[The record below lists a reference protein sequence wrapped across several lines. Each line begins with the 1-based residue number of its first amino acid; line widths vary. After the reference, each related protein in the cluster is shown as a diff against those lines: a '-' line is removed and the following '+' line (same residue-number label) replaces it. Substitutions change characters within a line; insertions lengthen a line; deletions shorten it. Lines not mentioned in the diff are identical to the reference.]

1 MSSFNLHGVSVS
13 NGIAIGK
20 AHLISNALLE
30 VVHFQLNAN
39 ETLKEIKRLSNAI
52 NEVKKDLLKIKK
64 QLKNNSSEEFL
75 AFIDTHLMI
84 LNDKNLSE
92 KSKKIISKDKC
103 NAEWALKKQ
112 MDFIINKF
120 EQIEDEYIK
129 ERKNDVIQVVER
141 ILKVLLGHPNQTN
154 QINNESST
162 ILVAHDISPADA
174 LQFKKHQYAAFLTDV
189 GGSTSHT
196 AILARSL
203 NIPSIV
209 ALQNARSLIKNN
221 EQIIVDGN
229 QGIVIINPSKDIL
242 EEYQDR
248 QNLWKIE
255 QKKLTKIKNIQCKTL
270 NNERIE
276 LLANIEVPSDI
287 TSVNKNKASGIGLFR
302 TEFLF
307 MNRKELPDEEEQFKI
322 YRSVVR
328 AMKDKTVVIR
338 TLDSGA
344 DKLTSADTAIS
355 SNPALGLRAIR
366 LCLSEPQLFNIQ
378 LKAILRASKFGKIKI
393 LIPMLS
399 SLPELRQTKL
409 LIERAKQSLDNKK
422 ILYDRKI
429 KIGGMIEVP
438 AVAINADIFADE
450 LDFISIGT
458 NDLIQYTLAI
468 DRTDDRLSHLYNSL
482 HPAVLKLINLT
493 IKAGEKYG
501 KEVSICG
508 EMAGDP
514 KLTRLLLGMGLK
526 HFSMHPSRILSV
538 KKQVLNSNT
547 QKLKASSARVLREKE
562 SENIETLIQ
571 KINLAIN
578 DLKKD
583 YSVIEKKLSNIDK
596 KLEKSRVEKI
606 FPKFQEV
613 YKNE

>member
-1 MSSFNLHGVSVS
+1 MSSFNIHGVPVS

-30 VVHFQLNAN
+30 VVHYQLNKHEVPN
-39 ETLKEIKRLSNAI
+39 EIKRLTRAI
-52 NEVKKDLLKIKK
+52 NEVRKDLLKIKK
-64 QLKNNSSEEFL
+64 QLQKDSPEEFS

-84 LNDKNLSE
+84 LADKNFSE
-92 KSKKIISKDKC
+92 KPKRIISKDSC

-112 MDFIINKF
+112 MDFFVSKF
-120 EQIEDEYIK
+120 EQIKDEYIK
-129 ERKNDVIQVVER
+129 ERKDDVIQVVER

-154 QINNESST
+154 QIKKESST

-174 LQFKKHQYAAFLTDV
+174 LQFKKHQYAAFLTDM
-189 GGSTSHT
+189 GGATSHT
-196 AILARSL
+196 AILAKSL

-242 EEYQDR
+242 EEYQVR
-248 QNLWKIE
+248 QNLWAIE
-255 QKKLTKIKNIQCKTL
+255 QKKLSKIKNIQCKTL
-270 NNERIE
+270 NNEKIE
-276 LLANIEVPSDI
+276 LLANIEVPGDI
-287 TSVNKNKASGIGLFR
+287 SSVKDNRASGIGLFR

-307 MNRKELPDEEEQFKI
+307 MNRKELPNEEEQFEI
-322 YRSVVR
+322 YKSV
-328 AMKDKTVVIR
+328 AKSMKDKTVVIR

-344 DKLTSADTAIS
+344 DKLTSADTTIS

-378 LKAILRASKFGKIKI
+378 LRAILRASRFGKIKM

-399 SLPELRQTKL
+399 SLSELRQTKL
-409 LIERAKQSLDNKK
+409 LIERAKRSLSNEK
-422 ILYDRKI
+422 ILYNNNI

-438 AVAINADIFADE
+438 AVAINAEVFAQE
-450 LDFISIGT
+450 LDFLSIGT

-468 DRTDDRLSHLYNSL
+468 DRTDDRVSHLYNSL
-482 HPAVLKLINLT
+482 HPAILKLIDIT
-493 IKAGEKYG
+493 IKAGKKHN

-508 EMAGDP
+508 EMAGDSR
-514 KLTRLLLGMGLK
+514 LTKFLLGMGLR
-526 HFSMHPSRILSV
+526 HFSMHPSRILGV

-547 QKLKASSARVLREKE
+547 QKLKLWSAKILKTKE

-571 KINLAIN
+571 KIN
-578 DLKKD
+578 
-583 YSVIEKKLSNIDK
+583 
-596 KLEKSRVEKI
+596 
-606 FPKFQEV
+606 Q
-613 YKNE
+613 

>member
-1 MSSFNLHGVSVS
+1 MSSFNIHGVPVS

-30 VVHFQLNAN
+30 VVHYQLNKHEVSN
-39 ETLKEIKRLSNAI
+39 EIKRLTRAI
-52 NEVKKDLLKIKK
+52 NEVRKDLLKIKK
-64 QLKNNSSEEFL
+64 QLQKDSPEEFS

-84 LNDKNLSE
+84 LADKNFSE
-92 KSKKIISKDKC
+92 KPKRIISKDSC

-112 MDFIINKF
+112 MDFFVSKF
-120 EQIEDEYIK
+120 EQIKDEYIK
-129 ERKNDVIQVVER
+129 ERKDDVIQVVER

-154 QINNESST
+154 QIKKESST

-174 LQFKKHQYAAFLTDV
+174 LQFKKHQYAAFLTDM
-189 GGSTSHT
+189 GGATSHT
-196 AILARSL
+196 AILAKSL

-242 EEYQDR
+242 EEYQVR
-248 QNLWKIE
+248 QNLWAIE
-255 QKKLTKIKNIQCKTL
+255 QKKLSKIKNIQCKTL
-270 NNERIE
+270 NNEKIE
-276 LLANIEVPSDI
+276 LLANIEVPGDI
-287 TSVNKNKASGIGLFR
+287 SSVKDNRASGIGLFR

-307 MNRKELPDEEEQFKI
+307 MNRKELPNEEEQFEI
-322 YRSVVR
+322 YKSV
-328 AMKDKTVVIR
+328 AKSMKDKTVVIR

-344 DKLTSADTAIS
+344 DKLTSADTTIS

-378 LKAILRASKFGKIKI
+378 LRAILRASRFGKIKM

-399 SLPELRQTKL
+399 SLSELRQTKL
-409 LIERAKQSLDNKK
+409 LIERAKRSLSNEK
-422 ILYDRKI
+422 ILYNNNI

-438 AVAINADIFADE
+438 AVAINAEVFAQE
-450 LDFISIGT
+450 LDFLSIGT

-468 DRTDDRLSHLYNSL
+468 DRTDDRVSHLYNSL
-482 HPAVLKLINLT
+482 HPAILKLINIT
-493 IKAGEKYG
+493 IKAGKKHK

-508 EMAGDP
+508 EMAGDSR
-514 KLTRLLLGMGLK
+514 LTKLLLGMGLR

-547 QKLKASSARVLREKE
+547 EKLEAWSAKILKTKE

-571 KINLAIN
+571 KIN
-578 DLKKD
+578 
-583 YSVIEKKLSNIDK
+583 
-596 KLEKSRVEKI
+596 
-606 FPKFQEV
+606 Q
-613 YKNE
+613 

>member
-1 MSSFNLHGVSVS
+1 MSSFNIHGVPVS

-30 VVHFQLNAN
+30 VVHYQLNKHEVPN
-39 ETLKEIKRLSNAI
+39 EIKRLTRAI
-52 NEVKKDLLKIKK
+52 NEVRKDLLKIKK
-64 QLKNNSSEEFL
+64 QLQKDSPEEFS

-84 LNDKNLSE
+84 LADKNFSE
-92 KSKKIISKDKC
+92 KPKRIISKDSC

-112 MDFIINKF
+112 MDFFVSKF
-120 EQIEDEYIK
+120 EQIKDEYIK
-129 ERKNDVIQVVER
+129 ERKDDVIQVVER

-154 QINNESST
+154 QIKKESST

-174 LQFKKHQYAAFLTDV
+174 LQFKKHQYAAFLTDM
-189 GGSTSHT
+189 GGATSHT
-196 AILARSL
+196 AILAKSL

-242 EEYQDR
+242 EEYQVR
-248 QNLWKIE
+248 QNLWAIE
-255 QKKLTKIKNIQCKTL
+255 QKKLSKIKNIQCKTL
-270 NNERIE
+270 NNEKIE
-276 LLANIEVPSDI
+276 LLANIEVPGDI
-287 TSVNKNKASGIGLFR
+287 SSVKDNRASGIGLFR

-307 MNRKELPDEEEQFKI
+307 MNRKELPNEEEQFEI
-322 YRSVVR
+322 YKSV
-328 AMKDKTVVIR
+328 AKSMKDKTVVIR

-344 DKLTSADTAIS
+344 DKLTSADTTIS

-378 LKAILRASKFGKIKI
+378 LRAILRASRFGKIKM

-399 SLPELRQTKL
+399 SLSELRQTKL
-409 LIERAKQSLDNKK
+409 LIERAKRSLSNEK
-422 ILYDRKI
+422 ILYNNNI

-438 AVAINADIFADE
+438 AVAINAEVFAQE
-450 LDFISIGT
+450 LDFLSIGT

-468 DRTDDRLSHLYNSL
+468 DRTDDRVSHLYNSL
-482 HPAVLKLINLT
+482 HPAILKLINIT
-493 IKAGEKYG
+493 IKAGKKHN

-508 EMAGDP
+508 EMAGDSR
-514 KLTRLLLGMGLK
+514 LTKFLLGMGLR
-526 HFSMHPSRILSV
+526 HFSMHPSRILGV

-547 QKLKASSARVLREKE
+547 QKLKLWSAKILKTKE

-571 KINLAIN
+571 KIN
-578 DLKKD
+578 
-583 YSVIEKKLSNIDK
+583 
-596 KLEKSRVEKI
+596 
-606 FPKFQEV
+606 Q
-613 YKNE
+613 

>member
-1 MSSFNLHGVSVS
+1 MSSFNIHGVPVS

-30 VVHFQLNAN
+30 VVHYQLNKHEVPN
-39 ETLKEIKRLSNAI
+39 EIKRLTRAI
-52 NEVKKDLLKIKK
+52 NEVRKDLLKIKK
-64 QLKNNSSEEFL
+64 QLQKDSPEEFS

-84 LNDKNLSE
+84 LADKNFSE
-92 KSKKIISKDKC
+92 KPKRIISKDSC

-112 MDFIINKF
+112 MDFFVSKF
-120 EQIEDEYIK
+120 EQIKDEYIK
-129 ERKNDVIQVVER
+129 ERKDDVIQVVER
-141 ILKVLLGHPNQTN
+141 ILKVLLGHPNQAN
-154 QINNESST
+154 QIKKESST

-174 LQFKKHQYAAFLTDV
+174 LQFKKHQYAAFLTDM
-189 GGSTSHT
+189 GGATSHT
-196 AILARSL
+196 AILAKSL

-242 EEYQDR
+242 EEYQVR
-248 QNLWKIE
+248 QNLWAIE
-255 QKKLTKIKNIQCKTL
+255 QKKLSKIKNIQCKTL
-270 NNERIE
+270 NNEKIE
-276 LLANIEVPSDI
+276 LLANIEVPEDI
-287 TSVNKNKASGIGLFR
+287 SSVKDNRASGIGLFR

-307 MNRKELPDEEEQFKI
+307 MNRKELPNEEEQFEI
-322 YRSVVR
+322 YKSV
-328 AMKDKTVVIR
+328 AKSMKDKTVVIR

-344 DKLTSADTAIS
+344 DKLTSADTTIS

-378 LKAILRASKFGKIKI
+378 LRAILRASRFGKIKM

-399 SLPELRQTKL
+399 SLSELRQTKL
-409 LIERAKQSLDNKK
+409 LIERAKRSLSNEK
-422 ILYDRKI
+422 ILYNNNI

-438 AVAINADIFADE
+438 AVAINAEVFAQE
-450 LDFISIGT
+450 LDFLSIGT

-468 DRTDDRLSHLYNSL
+468 DRTDDRVSHLYNSL
-482 HPAVLKLINLT
+482 HPAILKLINIT
-493 IKAGEKYG
+493 IKAGKKHN

-508 EMAGDP
+508 EMAGDSR
-514 KLTRLLLGMGLK
+514 LTKFLLGMGLR
-526 HFSMHPSRILSV
+526 HFSMHPSRILGV

-547 QKLKASSARVLREKE
+547 QKLKLWSSKILKTKE

-571 KINLAIN
+571 KIN
-578 DLKKD
+578 
-583 YSVIEKKLSNIDK
+583 
-596 KLEKSRVEKI
+596 
-606 FPKFQEV
+606 Q
-613 YKNE
+613 

>member
-1 MSSFNLHGVSVS
+1 MSSFNIHGVPVS

-30 VVHFQLNAN
+30 VVHYQLNKHEVPN
-39 ETLKEIKRLSNAI
+39 EIKRLTRAI
-52 NEVKKDLLKIKK
+52 NEVRKDLLKIKK
-64 QLKNNSSEEFL
+64 QLQKDSPEEFS

-84 LNDKNLSE
+84 LADKNFSE
-92 KSKKIISKDKC
+92 KPKRIISKDSC

-112 MDFIINKF
+112 MDFFVSKF
-120 EQIEDEYIK
+120 EQIKDEYIK
-129 ERKNDVIQVVER
+129 ERKDDVIQVVER

-154 QINNESST
+154 QIKKESST

-174 LQFKKHQYAAFLTDV
+174 LQFKKHQYAAFLTDM
-189 GGSTSHT
+189 GGATSHT
-196 AILARSL
+196 AILAKSL

-242 EEYQDR
+242 EEYQVR
-248 QNLWKIE
+248 QNLWAIE
-255 QKKLTKIKNIQCKTL
+255 QKKLSKIKNIQCKTL
-270 NNERIE
+270 NNEKIE
-276 LLANIEVPSDI
+276 LLANIEVPEDI
-287 TSVNKNKASGIGLFR
+287 SSVKDNRASGIGLFR

-307 MNRKELPDEEEQFKI
+307 MNRKELPNEEEQFEI
-322 YRSVVR
+322 YKSV
-328 AMKDKTVVIR
+328 AKSMKDKTVVIR

-344 DKLTSADTAIS
+344 DKLTSADTTIS

-378 LKAILRASKFGKIKI
+378 LRAILRASRFGKIKM

-399 SLPELRQTKL
+399 SLSELRQTKL
-409 LIERAKQSLDNKK
+409 LIERAKRSLSNEK
-422 ILYDRKI
+422 ILYNNNI

-438 AVAINADIFADE
+438 AVAINAEVFAQE
-450 LDFISIGT
+450 LDFLSIGT

-468 DRTDDRLSHLYNSL
+468 DRTDDRVSHLYNSL
-482 HPAVLKLINLT
+482 HPAILKLIDIT
-493 IKAGEKYG
+493 IKAGKKHN

-508 EMAGDP
+508 EMAGDSR
-514 KLTRLLLGMGLK
+514 LTKFLLGMGLR
-526 HFSMHPSRILSV
+526 HFSMHPSRILGV

-547 QKLKASSARVLREKE
+547 QKLKLWSSKILKTKE

-571 KINLAIN
+571 KIN
-578 DLKKD
+578 
-583 YSVIEKKLSNIDK
+583 
-596 KLEKSRVEKI
+596 
-606 FPKFQEV
+606 Q
-613 YKNE
+613 

>member
-1 MSSFNLHGVSVS
+1 MSSFNIHGVPVS

-30 VVHFQLNAN
+30 VVHYQLNKHEVPN
-39 ETLKEIKRLSNAI
+39 EIKRLTRAI
-52 NEVKKDLLKIKK
+52 NEVRKDLLKIKK
-64 QLKNNSSEEFL
+64 QLQKDSPEEFS

-84 LNDKNLSE
+84 LADKNFSE
-92 KSKKIISKDKC
+92 KPKKIISKDSC

-112 MDFIINKF
+112 MDFFVSKF
-120 EQIEDEYIK
+120 EQIKDEYIK
-129 ERKNDVIQVVER
+129 ERKDDVIQVVER

-154 QINNESST
+154 QIKKESST

-174 LQFKKHQYAAFLTDV
+174 LQFKKHQYAAFLTDM
-189 GGSTSHT
+189 GGATSHT
-196 AILARSL
+196 AILAKSL

-242 EEYQDR
+242 EEYQVR
-248 QNLWKIE
+248 QNLWAIE
-255 QKKLTKIKNIQCKTL
+255 QKKLSKIKNIQCKTL
-270 NNERIE
+270 NNEKIE
-276 LLANIEVPSDI
+276 LLANIEVPGDI
-287 TSVNKNKASGIGLFR
+287 SSVKDNRASGIGLFR

-307 MNRKELPDEEEQFKI
+307 MNRKELPNEEEQFEI
-322 YRSVVR
+322 YKSV
-328 AMKDKTVVIR
+328 AKSMKDKTVVIR

-344 DKLTSADTAIS
+344 DKLTSADTTIS

-378 LKAILRASKFGKIKI
+378 LRAILRASRFGKIKM

-399 SLPELRQTKL
+399 SLSELRQTKL
-409 LIERAKQSLDNKK
+409 LIERAKRSLSNEK
-422 ILYDRKI
+422 ILYNNNI

-438 AVAINADIFADE
+438 AVAINAEVFAQE
-450 LDFISIGT
+450 LDFLSIGT

-468 DRTDDRLSHLYNSL
+468 DRTDDRVSHLYNSL
-482 HPAVLKLINLT
+482 HPAILKLINIT
-493 IKAGEKYG
+493 IKAGKKHN

-508 EMAGDP
+508 EMAGDSR
-514 KLTRLLLGMGLK
+514 LTKLLLGMGLR
-526 HFSMHPSRILSV
+526 HFSMHPSRILGV

-547 QKLKASSARVLREKE
+547 QKLKLWSAKILKTKE

-571 KINLAIN
+571 KIN
-578 DLKKD
+578 
-583 YSVIEKKLSNIDK
+583 
-596 KLEKSRVEKI
+596 
-606 FPKFQEV
+606 Q
-613 YKNE
+613 

>member
-1 MSSFNLHGVSVS
+1 MSSFNIHGVPVS

-30 VVHFQLNAN
+30 VVHYQLNKHEVPN
-39 ETLKEIKRLSNAI
+39 EIKRLTRAI
-52 NEVKKDLLKIKK
+52 NEVRKDLLKIKK
-64 QLKNNSSEEFL
+64 QLQKDSPEEFS

-84 LNDKNLSE
+84 LADKNFSE
-92 KSKKIISKDKC
+92 KPKRIISKDSC

-112 MDFIINKF
+112 MDFFVSKF
-120 EQIEDEYIK
+120 EQIKDEYIK
-129 ERKNDVIQVVER
+129 ERKDDVIQVVER

-154 QINNESST
+154 QIKKESST

-174 LQFKKHQYAAFLTDV
+174 LQFKKHQYAAFLTDM
-189 GGSTSHT
+189 GGATSHT
-196 AILARSL
+196 AILAKSL

-242 EEYQDR
+242 EEYQVR
-248 QNLWKIE
+248 QNLWAIE
-255 QKKLTKIKNIQCKTL
+255 QKKLSKIKNIQCKTL
-270 NNERIE
+270 NNEKIE
-276 LLANIEVPSDI
+276 LLANIEVPGDI
-287 TSVNKNKASGIGLFR
+287 SSVKDNRASGIGLFR

-307 MNRKELPDEEEQFKI
+307 MNRKELPNEEEQFEI
-322 YRSVVR
+322 YKSV
-328 AMKDKTVVIR
+328 AKSMKDKTVVIR

-344 DKLTSADTAIS
+344 DKLTSADTTIS

-378 LKAILRASKFGKIKI
+378 LRAILRASRFGKIKM

-399 SLPELRQTKL
+399 SLSELRQTKL
-409 LIERAKQSLDNKK
+409 LIERAKRSLSNEK
-422 ILYDRKI
+422 ILYNNNI

-438 AVAINADIFADE
+438 AVAINAEVFAQE
-450 LDFISIGT
+450 LDFLSIGT

-468 DRTDDRLSHLYNSL
+468 DRTDDRVSHLYNSL
-482 HPAVLKLINLT
+482 HPAILKLIDIT
-493 IKAGEKYG
+493 IKAGKKHN

-508 EMAGDP
+508 EMAGDSR
-514 KLTRLLLGMGLK
+514 LTKFLLGMGLR
-526 HFSMHPSRILSV
+526 HFSMHPSRILGV

-547 QKLKASSARVLREKE
+547 QRLKLWSAKILKTKE
-562 SENIETLIQ
+562 SEKIETLIQ
-571 KINLAIN
+571 KIN
-578 DLKKD
+578 
-583 YSVIEKKLSNIDK
+583 
-596 KLEKSRVEKI
+596 
-606 FPKFQEV
+606 Q
-613 YKNE
+613 

>member
-1 MSSFNLHGVSVS
+1 MSSFNIHGVPVS

-30 VVHFQLNAN
+30 VVHYQLNKHEVPN
-39 ETLKEIKRLSNAI
+39 EIKRLTRAI
-52 NEVKKDLLKIKK
+52 NEVRKDLLKIKK
-64 QLKNNSSEEFL
+64 QLQKDSPEEFS

-84 LNDKNLSE
+84 LADKNFSE
-92 KSKKIISKDKC
+92 KPKKIISKDSC

-112 MDFIINKF
+112 MDFFVSKF
-120 EQIEDEYIK
+120 EQIKDEYIK
-129 ERKNDVIQVVER
+129 ERKDDVIQVVER

-154 QINNESST
+154 QIKKESST
-162 ILVAHDISPADA
+162 ILVAHDISPADV
-174 LQFKKHQYAAFLTDV
+174 LQFKKHQYAAFLTDM
-189 GGSTSHT
+189 GGATSHT
-196 AILARSL
+196 AILAKSL

-242 EEYQDR
+242 EEYQVR
-248 QNLWKIE
+248 QNLWAIE
-255 QKKLTKIKNIQCKTL
+255 QKKLSKIKNIQCKTL
-270 NNERIE
+270 NNEKIE
-276 LLANIEVPSDI
+276 LLANIEVPEDI
-287 TSVNKNKASGIGLFR
+287 SSVKDNRASGIGLFR

-307 MNRKELPDEEEQFKI
+307 MNRKELPNEEEQFEI
-322 YRSVVR
+322 YKSV
-328 AMKDKTVVIR
+328 AKSMKDKTVVIR

-344 DKLTSADTAIS
+344 DKLTSADTTIS

-378 LKAILRASKFGKIKI
+378 LRAILRASRFGKIKM

-399 SLPELRQTKL
+399 SLSELRQTKL
-409 LIERAKQSLDNKK
+409 LIERAKRSLSNEK
-422 ILYDRKI
+422 ILYNNNI

-438 AVAINADIFADE
+438 AVAINAEVFAQE
-450 LDFISIGT
+450 LDFLSIGT

-468 DRTDDRLSHLYNSL
+468 DRTDDRVSHLYNSL
-482 HPAVLKLINLT
+482 HPAILKLINIT
-493 IKAGEKYG
+493 IKAGKKHN

-508 EMAGDP
+508 EMAGDSR
-514 KLTRLLLGMGLK
+514 LTKLLLGMGLR
-526 HFSMHPSRILSV
+526 HFSMHPSRILGV

-547 QKLKASSARVLREKE
+547 QKLKLWSAKILKTKE

-571 KINLAIN
+571 KIN
-578 DLKKD
+578 
-583 YSVIEKKLSNIDK
+583 
-596 KLEKSRVEKI
+596 
-606 FPKFQEV
+606 Q
-613 YKNE
+613 

>member
-1 MSSFNLHGVSVS
+1 MSSFNIHGVAVS

-30 VVHFQLNAN
+30 VVHYQLETHQVAN
-39 ETLKEIKRLSNAI
+39 ETQRLSRAI
-52 NEVKKDLLKIKK
+52 NEVKKDLIKIKK
-64 QLKNNSSEEFL
+64 QLHKDSSEEFSP
-75 AFIDTHLMI
+75 FIDTHLMI
-84 LNDKNLSE
+84 LSDKSFSE
-92 KSKKIISKDKC
+92 RPKKIITKDKC
-103 NAEWALKKQ
+103 NAEWALKTQ
-112 MDFIINKF
+112 MDFIVNKF
-120 EQIEDEYIK
+120 ELIDDEYIK

-154 QINNESST
+154 QINKESST

-174 LQFKKHQYAAFLTDV
+174 LQFKKHQYAAFITDM

-209 ALQNARSLIKNN
+209 ALQNARNLVKND

-242 EEYQDR
+242 EEYQER
-248 QNLWKIE
+248 QNIWEIE
-255 QKKLTKIKNIQCKTL
+255 QKKLSKIKNIQCKTL
-270 NNERIE
+270 NNEKIE
-276 LLANIEVPSDI
+276 LLANIEVPGDI
-287 TSVNKNKASGIGLFR
+287 SSVKETRASGIGLFR

-307 MNRKELPDEEEQFKI
+307 MNRKNLPNEEEQFEI
-322 YRSVVR
+322 YKSVVKS
-328 AMKDKTVVIR
+328 MKDKTVVIR

-344 DKLTSADTAIS
+344 DKLTSADTTIS

-378 LKAILRASKFGKIKI
+378 LRAILRASRFGKIKI

-399 SLPELRQTKL
+399 SLTELRQTKL
-409 LIERAKQSLDNKK
+409 LIQRAKMSLRNEKK
-422 ILYDRKI
+422 KYDDDI
-429 KIGGMIEVP
+429 KIGAMIEVP
-438 AVAINADIFADE
+438 AVAINADIFAQE
-450 LDFISIGT
+450 LDFLSIGT

-468 DRTDDRLSHLYNSL
+468 DRTDDRVSHLYNSL
-482 HPAVLKLINLT
+482 HPAILKLINTT
-493 IKAGEKYG
+493 IKAGKKHK

-508 EMAGDP
+508 EMAGDS
-514 KLTRLLLGMGLK
+514 KLTKLLLGMGLR

-547 QKLKASSARVLREKE
+547 LKLTTLADKILKAKE

-571 KINLAIN
+571 KIN
-578 DLKKD
+578 
-583 YSVIEKKLSNIDK
+583 
-596 KLEKSRVEKI
+596 
-606 FPKFQEV
+606 Q
-613 YKNE
+613 

>member
-1 MSSFNLHGVSVS
+1 VSSFNLHGVSVS

-30 VVHFQLNAN
+30 VVHYQLSSN

-52 NEVKKDLLKIKK
+52 NDVKKDLLRIKK
-64 QLKNNSSEEFL
+64 QLQKNSSEEFL

-92 KSKKIISKDKC
+92 KSKKIISNEKC

-112 MDFIINKF
+112 MDFFVNKF

-174 LQFKKHQYAAFLTDV
+174 LQFKKHQYAAFLTDM

-221 EQIIVDGN
+221 EKIIVDGN
-229 QGIVIINPSKDIL
+229 QGIVIINPSQDIL

-255 QKKLTKIKNIQCKTL
+255 QKKLNKIKNIQCKTL
-270 NNERIE
+270 NNEKIE

-287 TSVNKNKASGIGLFR
+287 SSVKNNKASGIGLFR

-322 YRSVVR
+322 YKSVVK

-409 LIERAKQSLDNKK
+409 LIERAKKSLDNKK
-422 ILYDRKI
+422 ILYDKKI
-429 KIGGMIEVP
+429 KVGGMIEVP
-438 AVAINADIFADE
+438 AVAINADIFANE

-493 IKAGEKYG
+493 IKAGEKYK

-526 HFSMHPSRILSV
+526 QFSMHPSRILTV

-547 QKLKASSARVLREKE
+547 KKLKSSSDKILKEKE

-571 KINLAIN
+571 KIN
-578 DLKKD
+578 
-583 YSVIEKKLSNIDK
+583 
-596 KLEKSRVEKI
+596 
-606 FPKFQEV
+606 Q
-613 YKNE
+613 

>member
-1 MSSFNLHGVSVS
+1 MSSFNIHGVAVS

-30 VVHFQLNAN
+30 VVHYQLETHQVAN
-39 ETLKEIKRLSNAI
+39 ETQRLSRAI
-52 NEVKKDLLKIKK
+52 NEVKKDLIKIKK
-64 QLKNNSSEEFL
+64 QLHKDSSEEFSP
-75 AFIDTHLMI
+75 FIDTHLMI
-84 LNDKNLSE
+84 LSDKSFSE
-92 KSKKIISKDKC
+92 KPKKIITKDKC
-103 NAEWALKKQ
+103 NAEWALKTQ
-112 MDFIINKF
+112 MDFIVNKF
-120 EQIEDEYIK
+120 ELIDDEYIK

-154 QINNESST
+154 QINKESST

-174 LQFKKHQYAAFLTDV
+174 LQFKKHQYAAFITDM

-209 ALQNARSLIKNN
+209 ALQNARNLVKND

-242 EEYQDR
+242 EEYQER
-248 QNLWKIE
+248 QNIWEIE
-255 QKKLTKIKNIQCKTL
+255 QKKLSKIKNIQCKTL
-270 NNERIE
+270 NNEKIE
-276 LLANIEVPSDI
+276 LLANIEVPGDI
-287 TSVNKNKASGIGLFR
+287 SSVKETRASGIGLFR

-307 MNRKELPDEEEQFKI
+307 MNRKNLPNEEEQFEI
-322 YRSVVR
+322 YKSVVKS
-328 AMKDKTVVIR
+328 MKDKTVVIR

-344 DKLTSADTAIS
+344 DKLTSADTTIS

-378 LKAILRASKFGKIKI
+378 LRAILRASRFGKIKI

-399 SLPELRQTKL
+399 SLTELRQTKL
-409 LIERAKQSLDNKK
+409 LIQRAKMSLRNEKK
-422 ILYDRKI
+422 IYDDDI
-429 KIGGMIEVP
+429 KIGAMIEVP
-438 AVAINADIFADE
+438 AVAINADIFAQE
-450 LDFISIGT
+450 LDFLSIGT

-468 DRTDDRLSHLYNSL
+468 DRTDDRVSHLYNSL
-482 HPAVLKLINLT
+482 HPAILKLINTT
-493 IKAGEKYG
+493 IKAGKKHK

-508 EMAGDP
+508 EMAGDS
-514 KLTRLLLGMGLK
+514 KLTKLLLGMGLR

-547 QKLKASSARVLREKE
+547 LKLTTLADKILKAKE

-571 KINLAIN
+571 KIN
-578 DLKKD
+578 
-583 YSVIEKKLSNIDK
+583 
-596 KLEKSRVEKI
+596 
-606 FPKFQEV
+606 Q
-613 YKNE
+613 

>member
-1 MSSFNLHGVSVS
+1 MSTFNIHGVPVS

-30 VVHFQLNAN
+30 VVHYQLDKKDVKN
-39 ETLKEIKRLSNAI
+39 EIKRLSGAL
-52 NEVKKDLLKIKK
+52 NEVKKELIKIRK
-64 QLKNNSSEEFL
+64 QLQKDSSNEFS

-84 LNDKNLSE
+84 LTDKNFSE
-92 KSKKIISKDKC
+92 EPKRIISKDRC
-103 NAEWALKKQ
+103 NAEWALKQQ
-112 MDFIINKF
+112 MDFFIRKF
-120 EQIEDEYIK
+120 ELIEDEYIK

-141 ILKVLLGHPNQTN
+141 ILKVLLGHPSQSNQLK
-154 QINNESST
+154 NESST

-174 LQFKKHQYAAFLTDV
+174 LQFKNHQYAAFITDM

-209 ALQNARSLIKNN
+209 ALQNARKLIKNN

-229 QGIVIINPSKDIL
+229 QGIVIINPSSDIL
-242 EEYQDR
+242 DDYLVR
-248 QNLWKIE
+248 QNLWGIE
-255 QKKLTKIKNIQCKTL
+255 QKKLSKIKNIECKTL
-270 NNERIE
+270 NNEKIE
-276 LLANIEVPSDI
+276 LLANIEVPGDI
-287 TSVNKNKASGIGLFR
+287 SSVKDNGASGIGLFR

-307 MNRKELPDEEEQFKI
+307 MNRRELPNEKEQFEI
-322 YRSVVR
+322 YKSVARS
-328 AMKDKTVVIR
+328 MKDKPVVIR

-344 DKLTSADTAIS
+344 DKLTSADTTIS

-378 LKAILRASKFGKIKI
+378 LRAILRASKFGKIKI

-399 SLPELRQTKL
+399 SLSELRQTKL
-409 LIERAKQSLDNKK
+409 LIERAKKSLSNEK
-422 ILYDRKI
+422 ILYDNNI

-438 AVAINADIFADE
+438 AVAINADVFAQE
-450 LDFISIGT
+450 LDFLSIGT

-468 DRTDDRLSHLYNSL
+468 DRTDDRVSHLYNSL
-482 HPAVLKLINLT
+482 HPAILKLINIT
-493 IKAGEKYG
+493 IKAGKKYK

-508 EMAGDP
+508 EMAGDS
-514 KLTRLLLGMGLK
+514 KLTKLLLGMGLRD
-526 HFSMHPSRILSV
+526 FSMHPSRILNV

-547 QKLKASSARVLREKE
+547 QKLEGWSAKILKSNE

-571 KINLAIN
+571 KIN
-578 DLKKD
+578 
-583 YSVIEKKLSNIDK
+583 
-596 KLEKSRVEKI
+596 
-606 FPKFQEV
+606 Q
-613 YKNE
+613 

>member
-1 MSSFNLHGVSVS
+1 MSSFNIHGVPVS

-30 VVHFQLNAN
+30 VVHYQLNKHEVPN
-39 ETLKEIKRLSNAI
+39 EIKRLTRAI
-52 NEVKKDLLKIKK
+52 SEVRKDLLKIKK
-64 QLKNNSSEEFL
+64 QLQKDSPEEFS

-84 LNDKNLSE
+84 LADKNFSE
-92 KSKKIISKDKC
+92 KPKRIISKDSC

-112 MDFIINKF
+112 MDFFVSKF
-120 EQIEDEYIK
+120 EQIKDEYIK
-129 ERKNDVIQVVER
+129 ERKDDVIQVVER
-141 ILKVLLGHPNQTN
+141 ILKVLLGHPNQAN
-154 QINNESST
+154 QIKKESST

-174 LQFKKHQYAAFLTDV
+174 LQFKKHQYAAFLTDM
-189 GGSTSHT
+189 GGATSHT
-196 AILARSL
+196 AILAKSL

-242 EEYQDR
+242 EEYQVR
-248 QNLWKIE
+248 QNLWAIE
-255 QKKLTKIKNIQCKTL
+255 QKKLSKIKNIQCKTL
-270 NNERIE
+270 NNEKIE
-276 LLANIEVPSDI
+276 LLANIEVPGDI
-287 TSVNKNKASGIGLFR
+287 SSVKDNRASGIGLFR

-307 MNRKELPDEEEQFKI
+307 MNRKELPNEEEQFKI
-322 YRSVVR
+322 YKSV
-328 AMKDKTVVIR
+328 AKSMKDKTVVIR

-344 DKLTSADTAIS
+344 DKLTSADTTIS

-378 LKAILRASKFGKIKI
+378 LRAILRASRFGKIKM

-399 SLPELRQTKL
+399 SLSELRQTKL
-409 LIERAKQSLDNKK
+409 LIERAKRSLSNEK
-422 ILYDRKI
+422 ILYNNNI

-438 AVAINADIFADE
+438 AVAINAEVFAQE
-450 LDFISIGT
+450 LDFLSIGT

-468 DRTDDRLSHLYNSL
+468 DRTDDRVSHLYNSL
-482 HPAVLKLINLT
+482 HPAILKLINIT
-493 IKAGEKYG
+493 IKAGKKHN

-508 EMAGDP
+508 EMAGDSR
-514 KLTRLLLGMGLK
+514 LTKFLLGMGLR
-526 HFSMHPSRILSV
+526 HFSMHPSRILGV

-547 QKLKASSARVLREKE
+547 QKLKLWSAKILKTKE

-571 KINLAIN
+571 KIN
-578 DLKKD
+578 
-583 YSVIEKKLSNIDK
+583 
-596 KLEKSRVEKI
+596 
-606 FPKFQEV
+606 Q
-613 YKNE
+613 

>member
-1 MSSFNLHGVSVS
+1 MSTFNIHGVPVS

-30 VVHFQLNAN
+30 VVHYQLDKKDVKN
-39 ETLKEIKRLSNAI
+39 EIKRLSGAL
-52 NEVKKDLLKIKK
+52 NEVKKELIKIRK
-64 QLKNNSSEEFL
+64 QLQKDSSNEFS

-84 LNDKNLSE
+84 LTDKNFSE
-92 KSKKIISKDKC
+92 EPKRIISKDRC
-103 NAEWALKKQ
+103 NAEWALKQQ
-112 MDFIINKF
+112 MDFFIRKF
-120 EQIEDEYIK
+120 ELIEDEYIK

-141 ILKVLLGHPNQTN
+141 ILKVLLGHPSQSNQLK
-154 QINNESST
+154 NESST

-174 LQFKKHQYAAFLTDV
+174 LQFKNHQYAAFITDM

-209 ALQNARSLIKNN
+209 ALQNARKLIKNN

-229 QGIVIINPSKDIL
+229 QGIVIINPSSDIL
-242 EEYQDR
+242 DDYLVR
-248 QNLWKIE
+248 QNLWGIE
-255 QKKLTKIKNIQCKTL
+255 QKKLSKIKNIECKTL
-270 NNERIE
+270 NNEKIE
-276 LLANIEVPSDI
+276 LLANIEVPGDI
-287 TSVNKNKASGIGLFR
+287 SSVKDNGASGIGLFR

-307 MNRKELPDEEEQFKI
+307 MNRRELPNEKEQFEI
-322 YRSVVR
+322 YKSVARS
-328 AMKDKTVVIR
+328 MKDKPVVIR

-344 DKLTSADTAIS
+344 DKLTSADTTIS

-378 LKAILRASKFGKIKI
+378 LRAILRASKFGKIKI

-399 SLPELRQTKL
+399 SLSELRQTKL
-409 LIERAKQSLDNKK
+409 LIERAKKSLSNEK
-422 ILYDRKI
+422 ILYDNNI

-438 AVAINADIFADE
+438 AVAINADVFAQE
-450 LDFISIGT
+450 LDFLSIGT

-468 DRTDDRLSHLYNSL
+468 DRTDDRVSHLYNSL
-482 HPAVLKLINLT
+482 HPAILKLINIT
-493 IKAGEKYG
+493 IKAGKKYK

-508 EMAGDP
+508 EMAGDS
-514 KLTRLLLGMGLK
+514 KLTKLLLGMGLRD
-526 HFSMHPSRILSV
+526 FSMHPSRILNV

-547 QKLKASSARVLREKE
+547 QKLEGWSAKILKTNE

-571 KINLAIN
+571 KIN
-578 DLKKD
+578 
-583 YSVIEKKLSNIDK
+583 
-596 KLEKSRVEKI
+596 
-606 FPKFQEV
+606 Q
-613 YKNE
+613 

>member
-1 MSSFNLHGVSVS
+1 MSSFNIHGVPVS

-30 VVHFQLNAN
+30 VVHYQLNKHEVPN
-39 ETLKEIKRLSNAI
+39 EIKRLTRAI
-52 NEVKKDLLKIKK
+52 NEVRKDLLKIKK
-64 QLKNNSSEEFL
+64 QLQKDSPEEFS

-84 LNDKNLSE
+84 LADKNFSE
-92 KSKKIISKDKC
+92 KPKRIISKDSC

-112 MDFIINKF
+112 MDFFVSKF
-120 EQIEDEYIK
+120 EQIKDEYIK
-129 ERKNDVIQVVER
+129 ERKDDVIQVVER

-154 QINNESST
+154 QIKKESST

-174 LQFKKHQYAAFLTDV
+174 LQFKKHQYAAFLTDM
-189 GGSTSHT
+189 GGATSHT
-196 AILARSL
+196 AILAKSL

-242 EEYQDR
+242 EEYQVR
-248 QNLWKIE
+248 QNLWAIE
-255 QKKLTKIKNIQCKTL
+255 QKKLSKIKNIQCKTL
-270 NNERIE
+270 NNEKIE
-276 LLANIEVPSDI
+276 LLANIEVPGDI
-287 TSVNKNKASGIGLFR
+287 SSVKDNRASGIGLFR

-307 MNRKELPDEEEQFKI
+307 MNRKELPNEEEQFEI
-322 YRSVVR
+322 YKSV
-328 AMKDKTVVIR
+328 AKSMKDKTVVIR

-344 DKLTSADTAIS
+344 DKLTSADTTIS

-378 LKAILRASKFGKIKI
+378 LRAILRASRFGKIKM

-399 SLPELRQTKL
+399 SLSELRQTKL
-409 LIERAKQSLDNKK
+409 LIERAKRSLSNEK
-422 ILYDRKI
+422 ILYNNNI

-438 AVAINADIFADE
+438 AVAINAEVFAQE
-450 LDFISIGT
+450 LDFLSIGT

-468 DRTDDRLSHLYNSL
+468 DRTDDRVSHLYNSL
-482 HPAVLKLINLT
+482 HPAILKLINIT
-493 IKAGEKYG
+493 IKAGKKHN

-508 EMAGDP
+508 EMAGDSR
-514 KLTRLLLGMGLK
+514 LTKLLLGMGLR
-526 HFSMHPSRILSV
+526 HFSMHPSRILGV

-547 QKLKASSARVLREKE
+547 QKLKLWSAKILKTKE

-571 KINLAIN
+571 KIN
-578 DLKKD
+578 
-583 YSVIEKKLSNIDK
+583 
-596 KLEKSRVEKI
+596 
-606 FPKFQEV
+606 Q
-613 YKNE
+613 

>member
-1 MSSFNLHGVSVS
+1 MSSFNIHGVAVS

-30 VVHFQLNAN
+30 VVHYQLETHQVAN
-39 ETLKEIKRLSNAI
+39 ETQRLSRAI
-52 NEVKKDLLKIKK
+52 NEVKKDLIKIKK
-64 QLKNNSSEEFL
+64 QLHKDSSEEFSP
-75 AFIDTHLMI
+75 FIDTHLMI
-84 LNDKNLSE
+84 LSDKSFSE
-92 KSKKIISKDKC
+92 KPKKIITKDKC
-103 NAEWALKKQ
+103 NAEWALKTQ
-112 MDFIINKF
+112 MDFIVNKF
-120 EQIEDEYIK
+120 ELIDDEYIK

-154 QINNESST
+154 QINKESST

-174 LQFKKHQYAAFLTDV
+174 LQFKKHQYAAFITDM

-209 ALQNARSLIKNN
+209 ALQNARNLVKND

-242 EEYQDR
+242 EEYQER
-248 QNLWKIE
+248 QNIWEIE
-255 QKKLTKIKNIQCKTL
+255 QKKLSKIKNIQCKTL
-270 NNERIE
+270 NNEKIE
-276 LLANIEVPSDI
+276 LLANIEVPGDI
-287 TSVNKNKASGIGLFR
+287 SSVKETRASGIGLFR

-307 MNRKELPDEEEQFKI
+307 MNRKELPNEEEQFEI
-322 YRSVVR
+322 YKSVVKS
-328 AMKDKTVVIR
+328 MKDKTVVIR

-344 DKLTSADTAIS
+344 DKLTSADTTIS

-378 LKAILRASKFGKIKI
+378 LRAILRASRFGKIKI

-399 SLPELRQTKL
+399 SLTELRQTKL
-409 LIERAKQSLDNKK
+409 LIQRAKMSLRNEKK
-422 ILYDRKI
+422 LYDDNI
-429 KIGGMIEVP
+429 KIGAMIEVP
-438 AVAINADIFADE
+438 AVAINADIFAQE
-450 LDFISIGT
+450 LDFLSIGT

-468 DRTDDRLSHLYNSL
+468 DRTDDRVSHLYNSL
-482 HPAVLKLINLT
+482 HPAILKLINTT
-493 IKAGEKYG
+493 IKAGKKHK

-508 EMAGDP
+508 EMAGDS
-514 KLTRLLLGMGLK
+514 KLTKLLLGMGLR

-547 QKLKASSARVLREKE
+547 LKLTTLADKILKAKE

-571 KINLAIN
+571 KIN
-578 DLKKD
+578 
-583 YSVIEKKLSNIDK
+583 
-596 KLEKSRVEKI
+596 
-606 FPKFQEV
+606 Q
-613 YKNE
+613 

>member
-1 MSSFNLHGVSVS
+1 MSPFNIHGVSVS

-30 VVHFQLNAN
+30 VVRYHII
-39 ETLKEIKRLSNAI
+39 EKEIP
-52 NEVKKDLLKIKK
+52 NEVKRLTGAINDVRKDLLKIKK
-64 QLKNNSSEEFL
+64 QLQKNSSEEFS

-84 LNDKNLSE
+84 LVDKNFSE
-92 KSKKIISKDKC
+92 KPKIIIREDSC

-112 MDFIINKF
+112 MDIFVRKF
-120 EQIEDEYIK
+120 EKIKDEYIK

-141 ILKVLLGHPNQTN
+141 ILKVLLGHPRQTS
-154 QINNESST
+154 QINNESSS

-174 LQFKKHQYAAFLTDV
+174 LQFKKHNYAAFLTDM

-209 ALQNARSLIKNN
+209 ALQNARNLIKNN

-229 QGIVIINPSKDIL
+229 QGIVIVNPSKYIL
-242 EEYQDR
+242 EEYQVR
-248 QNLWKIE
+248 QNLWGIE
-255 QKKLTKIKNIQCKTL
+255 QKKLSKIKNIKCKTL
-270 NNERIE
+270 NNEKIE

-287 TSVNKNKASGIGLFR
+287 ASVKENGASGIGLFR

-307 MNRKELPDEEEQFKI
+307 MNRKDLPNEEEQFEI
-322 YRSVVR
+322 YKSVTKS
-328 AMKDKTVVIR
+328 MSGKTVVIR

-344 DKLTSADTAIS
+344 DKLTSADTTIS

-378 LKAILRASKFGKIKI
+378 LRAILKASQFGKIKI

-399 SLPELRQTKL
+399 SLSELRQTKL
-409 LIERAKQSLDNKK
+409 LIERAKKSLSNEKT
-422 ILYDRKI
+422 LYDKNI

-438 AVAINADIFADE
+438 AVAINAEVFAQE
-450 LDFISIGT
+450 LDFLSIGT

-468 DRTDDRLSHLYNSL
+468 DRTDDRVSHLYNSL
-482 HPAVLKLINLT
+482 HPAILKLINIT
-493 IKAGEKYG
+493 IKAGNKHN

-508 EMAGDP
+508 EMAGDS
-514 KLTRLLLGMGLK
+514 KLTKLLLGMGLK

-547 QKLKASSARVLREKE
+547 QKLATLSTKVLKAKE
-562 SENIETLIQ
+562 SEIIETLIN
-571 KINLAIN
+571 KIN
-578 DLKKD
+578 
-583 YSVIEKKLSNIDK
+583 
-596 KLEKSRVEKI
+596 
-606 FPKFQEV
+606 Q
-613 YKNE
+613 

>member
-1 MSSFNLHGVSVS
+1 MSTFNIHGVPVS

-30 VVHFQLNAN
+30 VVHYQLDKKDVKN
-39 ETLKEIKRLSNAI
+39 EIKRLSGAL
-52 NEVKKDLLKIKK
+52 NEVKKELIKIRK
-64 QLKNNSSEEFL
+64 QLQKDSSNEFS

-84 LNDKNLSE
+84 LTDKNFSE
-92 KSKKIISKDKC
+92 EPKRIISKDRC
-103 NAEWALKKQ
+103 NAEWALKQQ
-112 MDFIINKF
+112 MDFFIRKF
-120 EQIEDEYIK
+120 ELIEDEYIK

-141 ILKVLLGHPNQTN
+141 ILKVLLGHPSQSNQLK
-154 QINNESST
+154 NESST

-174 LQFKKHQYAAFLTDV
+174 LQFKNHQYAAFITDM

-209 ALQNARSLIKNN
+209 ALQNARKLIKNN

-229 QGIVIINPSKDIL
+229 QGIVIINPSSDIL
-242 EEYQDR
+242 DDYLVR
-248 QNLWKIE
+248 QNLWGIE
-255 QKKLTKIKNIQCKTL
+255 QKKLSKIKNIECKTL
-270 NNERIE
+270 NNEKIE
-276 LLANIEVPSDI
+276 LLANIEVPGDI
-287 TSVNKNKASGIGLFR
+287 SSVKDNGASGIGLFR

-307 MNRKELPDEEEQFKI
+307 MNRKELPNEKEQFEI
-322 YRSVVR
+322 YKSVARS
-328 AMKDKTVVIR
+328 MKDKPVVIR

-344 DKLTSADTAIS
+344 DKLTSADTTIS

-378 LKAILRASKFGKIKI
+378 LRAILRASKFGKIKI

-399 SLPELRQTKL
+399 SLSELRQTKL
-409 LIERAKQSLDNKK
+409 LIERAKKSLSNEK
-422 ILYDRKI
+422 ILYDNNI

-438 AVAINADIFADE
+438 AVAINADVFAQE
-450 LDFISIGT
+450 LDFLSIGT

-468 DRTDDRLSHLYNSL
+468 DRTDDRVSHLYNSL
-482 HPAVLKLINLT
+482 HPAILKLINIT
-493 IKAGEKYG
+493 IKAGKKYK

-508 EMAGDP
+508 EMAGDS
-514 KLTRLLLGMGLK
+514 KLTKLLLGMGLRD
-526 HFSMHPSRILSV
+526 FSMHPSRILNV

-547 QKLKASSARVLREKE
+547 QKLEGWSAKILKTNE

-571 KINLAIN
+571 KIN
-578 DLKKD
+578 
-583 YSVIEKKLSNIDK
+583 
-596 KLEKSRVEKI
+596 
-606 FPKFQEV
+606 Q
-613 YKNE
+613 

>member
-1 MSSFNLHGVSVS
+1 MSTFNIHGVAVS

-30 VVHFQLNAN
+30 VVHYQIEIN
-39 ETLKEIKRLSNAI
+39 EVPNEIKRLSGAM

-64 QLKNNSSEEFL
+64 QLLKDSSDEFS

-84 LNDKNLSE
+84 LTDKNFSE
-92 KSKKIISKDKC
+92 KPKKIVSKDRC

-112 MDFIINKF
+112 MDFFVRKF

-154 QINNESST
+154 QVNSESST

-174 LQFKKHQYAAFLTDV
+174 LQFKNHQYAAFITDM

-209 ALQNARSLIKNN
+209 ALQNARELIKNN
-221 EQIIVDGN
+221 EKIIVDGN

-242 EEYQDR
+242 EEYLVR
-248 QNLWKIE
+248 QNLWGIE
-255 QKKLTKIKNIQCKTL
+255 QKKLSKIKNIECKTL
-270 NNERIE
+270 NNKNIE
-276 LLANIEVPSDI
+276 LLANIEVPGDI
-287 TSVNKNKASGIGLFR
+287 LSVKENRASGIGLFR

-307 MNRKELPDEEEQFKI
+307 MNRKELPNEEEQFEI
-322 YRSVVR
+322 YKSVAKSMR
-328 AMKDKTVVIR
+328 NKTVVIR

-344 DKLTSADTAIS
+344 DKLTSADTTIS

-378 LKAILRASKFGKIKI
+378 LRAILRASRFGMVKI

-399 SLPELRQTKL
+399 SLSELRQTKL
-409 LIERAKQSLDNKK
+409 LIQRAKKSLSNDK
-422 ILYDRKI
+422 ILYDNNI

-438 AVAINADIFADE
+438 AVAINAEAFAQE
-450 LDFISIGT
+450 LDFLSIGT

-468 DRTDDRLSHLYNSL
+468 DRTDDRVSHLYNSL
-482 HPAVLKLINLT
+482 HPAILKLINTT
-493 IKAGEKYG
+493 IKAGKKYN

-508 EMAGDP
+508 EMAGDS
-514 KLTRLLLGMGLK
+514 KLTKLLLGMGLR

-547 QKLKASSARVLREKE
+547 QKLESVSAKILKTKE

-571 KINLAIN
+571 KIN
-578 DLKKD
+578 
-583 YSVIEKKLSNIDK
+583 
-596 KLEKSRVEKI
+596 
-606 FPKFQEV
+606 Q
-613 YKNE
+613 

>member
-1 MSSFNLHGVSVS
+1 MSSFNIHGVPVS

-30 VVHFQLNAN
+30 VVHYQLD
-39 ETLKEIKRLSNAI
+39 EQEVPIEIKRLGRAI
-52 NEVKKDLLKIKK
+52 NEVRKDLLKIKK
-64 QLKNNSSEEFL
+64 QLLKDSSEEFS
-75 AFIDTHLMI
+75 AFIDTHLMM
-84 LNDKNLSE
+84 LDDKNFSE
-92 KSKKIISKDKC
+92 KPIKIIVEDSC
-103 NAEWALKKQ
+103 NAEWALKKLI
-112 MDFIINKF
+112 DFFISKF
-120 EQIEDEYIK
+120 DQVNDEYIK
-129 ERKNDVIQVVER
+129 ERKNDVIQVIER
-141 ILKVLLGHPNQTN
+141 ILKVLLGYPNQLNQTN
-154 QINNESST
+154 KESSK

-174 LQFKKHQYAAFLTDV
+174 LQFKNHQYAAFITDM

-209 ALQNARSLIKNN
+209 ALQNARDLIKNN

-242 EEYQDR
+242 EEYLVR
-248 QNLWKIE
+248 QNLWGIE
-255 QKKLTKIKNIQCKTL
+255 QKKLSKIKNVACKTL
-270 NNERIE
+270 NNEEIE
-276 LLANIEVPSDI
+276 LLANIEVPGDI
-287 TSVNKNKASGIGLFR
+287 ESVKFNRASGIGLFR

-307 MNRKELPDEEEQFKI
+307 MNRKELPNEEEQFEI
-322 YRSVVR
+322 YKALVKS
-328 AMKDKTVVIR
+328 MKGKTVVIR

-344 DKLTSADTAIS
+344 DKLTSADTTIS

-378 LKAILRASKFGKIKI
+378 LRAILKASRFGKIKI

-399 SLPELRQTKL
+399 SLSELRQTKL
-409 LIERAKQSLDNKK
+409 LIQRAKKSLSNER
-422 ILYDRKI
+422 ILFDDDI

-438 AVAINADIFADE
+438 AVAINADAFAQE
-450 LDFISIGT
+450 LDFLSIGT

-468 DRTDDRLSHLYNSL
+468 DRTDDRVSHLYNSL
-482 HPAVLKLINLT
+482 HPAILKLINIT
-493 IKAGEKYG
+493 IKAGKKYN

-508 EMAGDP
+508 EMAGDS
-514 KLTRLLLGMGLK
+514 KLTKLLLGMGLR

-547 QKLKASSARVLREKE
+547 QKLEVWSAKILKTKE

-571 KINLAIN
+571 KIN
-578 DLKKD
+578 
-583 YSVIEKKLSNIDK
+583 
-596 KLEKSRVEKI
+596 
-606 FPKFQEV
+606 Q
-613 YKNE
+613 

>member
-1 MSSFNLHGVSVS
+1 MSSFNIHGVSVS

-20 AHLISNALLE
+20 ANLISNALFE
-30 VVHFQLNAN
+30 VVRYEITNREIPN
-39 ETLKEIKRLSNAI
+39 EIKRLTRAI
-52 NEVKKDLLKIKK
+52 DSVRKDLLRIKK
-64 QLKNNSSEEFL
+64 QLQKESSEEFS

-84 LNDKNLSE
+84 LADKNFSE
-92 KSKKIISKDKC
+92 KPKIIINNDNC

-112 MDFIINKF
+112 MDFFVDKF
-120 EQIEDEYIK
+120 EKIKDEYIK

-141 ILKVLLGHPNQTN
+141 ILKVLLGHPRQANQV
-154 QINNESST
+154 NNESSA

-174 LQFKKHQYAAFLTDV
+174 LQFKKHQYAAFLTDM

-229 QGIVIINPSKDIL
+229 QGIVIVNPSKDIL
-242 EEYQDR
+242 EEYQVR
-248 QNLWKIE
+248 QNIWGIE
-255 QKKLTKIKNIQCKTL
+255 QKKLSKIKNIKCKTL
-270 NNERIE
+270 NNENIE
-276 LLANIEVPSDI
+276 LLANIEVPDDI
-287 TSVNKNKASGIGLFR
+287 KSVKENGASGIGLFR

-307 MNRKELPDEEEQFKI
+307 MNRKELPNEEEQFEI
-322 YRSVVR
+322 YKSVVK
-328 AMKDKTVVIR
+328 AMSGKTVVIR

-344 DKLTSADTAIS
+344 DKLTSADTTIS

-378 LKAILRASKFGKIKI
+378 LRAILKASHFGKIKI

-399 SLPELRQTKL
+399 SLSELRQTKL
-409 LIERAKQSLDNKK
+409 LIERAKKSLRNEK
-422 ILYDRKI
+422 ISYDRYI

-438 AVAINADIFADE
+438 AVAINAEAFAQE
-450 LDFISIGT
+450 LDFLSIGT

-468 DRTDDRLSHLYNSL
+468 DRTDDRVSHLYNSL
-482 HPAVLKLINLT
+482 HPAILKLINLT
-493 IKAGEKYG
+493 IKAGNKYN

-508 EMAGDP
+508 EMAGDS
-514 KLTRLLLGMGLK
+514 KLTKLLLGMGLK

-538 KKQVLNSNT
+538 KKQVLNSDT
-547 QKLKASSARVLREKE
+547 QKLAALSSKVLKTKE
-562 SENIETLIQ
+562 SEIIETLIR
-571 KINLAIN
+571 KIN
-578 DLKKD
+578 
-583 YSVIEKKLSNIDK
+583 
-596 KLEKSRVEKI
+596 
-606 FPKFQEV
+606 Q
-613 YKNE
+613 

>member
-1 MSSFNLHGVSVS
+1 MSSFNIHGVPVS

-30 VVHFQLNAN
+30 VVHYQLNKHEVSN
-39 ETLKEIKRLSNAI
+39 EIKRLTRAI
-52 NEVKKDLLKIKK
+52 NEVRKDLLKIKK
-64 QLKNNSSEEFL
+64 QLQKDSPEEFS

-84 LNDKNLSE
+84 LADKNFSE
-92 KSKKIISKDKC
+92 KPKRIISKDSC

-112 MDFIINKF
+112 MDFFVSKF
-120 EQIEDEYIK
+120 EQIKDEYIK
-129 ERKNDVIQVVER
+129 ERKDDVIQVVER

-154 QINNESST
+154 QIKKESST

-174 LQFKKHQYAAFLTDV
+174 LQFKKHQYAAFLTDM
-189 GGSTSHT
+189 GGATSHT
-196 AILARSL
+196 AILAKSL

-242 EEYQDR
+242 EEYQVR
-248 QNLWKIE
+248 QNLWAIE
-255 QKKLTKIKNIQCKTL
+255 QKKLSKIKNIQCKTL
-270 NNERIE
+270 NNEKIE
-276 LLANIEVPSDI
+276 LLANIEVPGDI
-287 TSVNKNKASGIGLFR
+287 SSVKDNRASGIGLFR

-307 MNRKELPDEEEQFKI
+307 MNRKELPNEEEQFEI
-322 YRSVVR
+322 YKSV
-328 AMKDKTVVIR
+328 AKSMKDKTVVIR

-344 DKLTSADTAIS
+344 DKLTSADTTIS

-378 LKAILRASKFGKIKI
+378 LRAILRASRFGKIKM

-399 SLPELRQTKL
+399 SLSELRQTKL
-409 LIERAKQSLDNKK
+409 LIERAKRSLSNEK
-422 ILYDRKI
+422 ILYNNNI

-438 AVAINADIFADE
+438 AVAINAEVFAQE
-450 LDFISIGT
+450 LDFLSIGT

-468 DRTDDRLSHLYNSL
+468 DRTDDRVSHLYNSL
-482 HPAVLKLINLT
+482 HPAILKLINIT
-493 IKAGEKYG
+493 IKAGKKHN

-514 KLTRLLLGMGLK
+514 RLTKFLLGMGLR
-526 HFSMHPSRILSV
+526 HFSMHPSRILGV

-547 QKLKASSARVLREKE
+547 QKLKLWSAKILKTKE

-571 KINLAIN
+571 KIN
-578 DLKKD
+578 
-583 YSVIEKKLSNIDK
+583 
-596 KLEKSRVEKI
+596 
-606 FPKFQEV
+606 Q
-613 YKNE
+613 

>member
-1 MSSFNLHGVSVS
+1 MSSFNIHGVSVS

-20 AHLISNALLE
+20 ANLISNALFE
-30 VVHFQLNAN
+30 VVRYEITNREIPN
-39 ETLKEIKRLSNAI
+39 EIKRLTRAI
-52 NEVKKDLLKIKK
+52 DDVRKDLLRIKK
-64 QLKNNSSEEFL
+64 QLQKESSEEFS

-84 LNDKNLSE
+84 LADKNFSE
-92 KSKKIISKDKC
+92 KPKIIINNDNC

-112 MDFIINKF
+112 MDFFVDKF
-120 EQIEDEYIK
+120 EKIKDEYIK

-141 ILKVLLGHPNQTN
+141 ILKVLLGHPRQANQV
-154 QINNESST
+154 NNESSA

-174 LQFKKHQYAAFLTDV
+174 LQFKKHQYAAFLTDM

-229 QGIVIINPSKDIL
+229 QGIVIVNPSKDIL
-242 EEYQDR
+242 EEYQVR
-248 QNLWKIE
+248 QNIWGIE
-255 QKKLTKIKNIQCKTL
+255 QKKLSKIKNIKCKTL
-270 NNERIE
+270 NNENIE
-276 LLANIEVPSDI
+276 LLANIEVPDDI
-287 TSVNKNKASGIGLFR
+287 KSVKENGASGIGLFR

-307 MNRKELPDEEEQFKI
+307 MNRKELPNEEEQFEI
-322 YRSVVR
+322 YKSVVK
-328 AMKDKTVVIR
+328 AMSGKTVVIR

-344 DKLTSADTAIS
+344 DKLTSADTTIS

-378 LKAILRASKFGKIKI
+378 LRAILKASHFGKIKI

-399 SLPELRQTKL
+399 SLSELRQTKL
-409 LIERAKQSLDNKK
+409 LIERAKKSLRNEK
-422 ILYDRKI
+422 ISYDRYI

-438 AVAINADIFADE
+438 AVAINAEAFAQE
-450 LDFISIGT
+450 LDFLSIGT

-468 DRTDDRLSHLYNSL
+468 DRTDDRVSHLYNPL
-482 HPAVLKLINLT
+482 HPAILKLINLT
-493 IKAGEKYG
+493 IKAGNKYN

-508 EMAGDP
+508 EMAGDS
-514 KLTRLLLGMGLK
+514 KLTKLLLGMGLK

-538 KKQVLNSNT
+538 KKQVLNSDT
-547 QKLKASSARVLREKE
+547 QKLAALSSKVLKTKE
-562 SENIETLIQ
+562 SEIIETLIR
-571 KINLAIN
+571 KIN
-578 DLKKD
+578 
-583 YSVIEKKLSNIDK
+583 
-596 KLEKSRVEKI
+596 
-606 FPKFQEV
+606 Q
-613 YKNE
+613 

>member
-1 MSSFNLHGVSVS
+1 MSSFNIHGVPVS

-30 VVHFQLNAN
+30 VVHYQLNKHEVPN
-39 ETLKEIKRLSNAI
+39 EIKRLTRAI
-52 NEVKKDLLKIKK
+52 NEVRKDLLKIKK
-64 QLKNNSSEEFL
+64 QLQKDSPEEFS

-84 LNDKNLSE
+84 LADKNFSE
-92 KSKKIISKDKC
+92 KPKRIISKDSC

-112 MDFIINKF
+112 MDFFVSKF
-120 EQIEDEYIK
+120 EQIKDEYIK
-129 ERKNDVIQVVER
+129 ERKDDVIQVVER

-154 QINNESST
+154 QIKKESST

-174 LQFKKHQYAAFLTDV
+174 LQFKKHQYAAFLTDM
-189 GGSTSHT
+189 GGATSHT
-196 AILARSL
+196 AILAKSL

-242 EEYQDR
+242 EEYQVR
-248 QNLWKIE
+248 QNLWAIE
-255 QKKLTKIKNIQCKTL
+255 QKKLSKIKNIQCKTL
-270 NNERIE
+270 NNEKIE
-276 LLANIEVPSDI
+276 LLANIEVPGDI
-287 TSVNKNKASGIGLFR
+287 SSVKDNRASGIGLFR

-307 MNRKELPDEEEQFKI
+307 MNRKELPNEEEQFEI
-322 YRSVVR
+322 YKSV
-328 AMKDKTVVIR
+328 AKSMKDKTVVIR

-344 DKLTSADTAIS
+344 DKLISADTTIS

-378 LKAILRASKFGKIKI
+378 LRAILRASRFGKIKM

-399 SLPELRQTKL
+399 SLSELRQTKL
-409 LIERAKQSLDNKK
+409 LIERAKRSLSNEK
-422 ILYDRKI
+422 ILYNNNI

-438 AVAINADIFADE
+438 AVAINAEVFAQE
-450 LDFISIGT
+450 LDFLSIGT

-468 DRTDDRLSHLYNSL
+468 DRTDDRVSHLYNSL
-482 HPAVLKLINLT
+482 HPAILKLINIT
-493 IKAGEKYG
+493 IKAGKKHN

-508 EMAGDP
+508 EMAGDSR
-514 KLTRLLLGMGLK
+514 LTKFLLGMGLR
-526 HFSMHPSRILSV
+526 HFSMHPSRILGV

-547 QKLKASSARVLREKE
+547 QKLKLWSAKILKTKE

-571 KINLAIN
+571 KIN
-578 DLKKD
+578 
-583 YSVIEKKLSNIDK
+583 
-596 KLEKSRVEKI
+596 
-606 FPKFQEV
+606 Q
-613 YKNE
+613 

>member
-1 MSSFNLHGVSVS
+1 MSSFNIHGVPVS

-30 VVHFQLNAN
+30 VVHYQLNKHEVSN
-39 ETLKEIKRLSNAI
+39 EIKRLTRAI
-52 NEVKKDLLKIKK
+52 NEVRKDLLKIKK
-64 QLKNNSSEEFL
+64 QLQKDSPEEFS

-84 LNDKNLSE
+84 LADKNFSE
-92 KSKKIISKDKC
+92 KPKKIISKDSC

-112 MDFIINKF
+112 MDFFVSKF
-120 EQIEDEYIK
+120 EQIKDEYIK
-129 ERKNDVIQVVER
+129 ERKDDVIQVVER

-154 QINNESST
+154 QIKKESST

-174 LQFKKHQYAAFLTDV
+174 LQFKKHQYAAFLTDM
-189 GGSTSHT
+189 GGATSHT
-196 AILARSL
+196 AILAKSL

-242 EEYQDR
+242 EEYQVR
-248 QNLWKIE
+248 QNLWAIE
-255 QKKLTKIKNIQCKTL
+255 QKKLSKIKNIQCKTL
-270 NNERIE
+270 NNEKIE
-276 LLANIEVPSDI
+276 LLANIEVPGDI
-287 TSVNKNKASGIGLFR
+287 SSVKDNRASGIGLFR

-307 MNRKELPDEEEQFKI
+307 MNRKELPNEEEQFEI
-322 YRSVVR
+322 YKSV
-328 AMKDKTVVIR
+328 AKSMKDKTVVIR

-344 DKLTSADTAIS
+344 DKLTSADTTIS

-378 LKAILRASKFGKIKI
+378 LRAILRASRFGKIKM

-399 SLPELRQTKL
+399 SLSELRQTKL
-409 LIERAKQSLDNKK
+409 LIERAKRSLSNEK
-422 ILYDRKI
+422 ILYNNNI

-438 AVAINADIFADE
+438 AVAINAEVFAQE
-450 LDFISIGT
+450 LDFLSIGT

-468 DRTDDRLSHLYNSL
+468 DRTDDRVSHLYNSL
-482 HPAVLKLINLT
+482 HPAILKLINIT
-493 IKAGEKYG
+493 IKAGKKHN

-508 EMAGDP
+508 EMAGDSR
-514 KLTRLLLGMGLK
+514 LTKLLLGMGLR
-526 HFSMHPSRILSV
+526 HFSMHPSRILGV

-547 QKLKASSARVLREKE
+547 QKLKLWSAKILKTKE

-571 KINLAIN
+571 KIN
-578 DLKKD
+578 
-583 YSVIEKKLSNIDK
+583 
-596 KLEKSRVEKI
+596 
-606 FPKFQEV
+606 Q
-613 YKNE
+613 

>member
-1 MSSFNLHGVSVS
+1 MSSFNIHGVPVS

-30 VVHFQLNAN
+30 VVHYQLNKHEVPN
-39 ETLKEIKRLSNAI
+39 EIKRLTRAI
-52 NEVKKDLLKIKK
+52 NEVRKDLLKIKK
-64 QLKNNSSEEFL
+64 QLQKDSPEEFS

-84 LNDKNLSE
+84 LADKNFSE
-92 KSKKIISKDKC
+92 KPKRIISKDSC

-112 MDFIINKF
+112 MDFFVSKF
-120 EQIEDEYIK
+120 EQIKDEYIK
-129 ERKNDVIQVVER
+129 ERKDDVIQVVER

-154 QINNESST
+154 QIKKESST

-174 LQFKKHQYAAFLTDV
+174 LQFKKHQYAAFLTDM
-189 GGSTSHT
+189 GGATSHT
-196 AILARSL
+196 AILAKSL

-242 EEYQDR
+242 EEYQVR
-248 QNLWKIE
+248 QNLWAIE
-255 QKKLTKIKNIQCKTL
+255 QKKLSKIKNIQCKTL
-270 NNERIE
+270 NNEKIE
-276 LLANIEVPSDI
+276 LLANIEVPGDI
-287 TSVNKNKASGIGLFR
+287 SSVKDNRASGIGLFR

-307 MNRKELPDEEEQFKI
+307 MNRKELPNEEEQFEI
-322 YRSVVR
+322 YKSV
-328 AMKDKTVVIR
+328 AKSMKDKTVVIR

-344 DKLTSADTAIS
+344 DKLTSADTTIS

-378 LKAILRASKFGKIKI
+378 LRAILRASRFGKIKM

-399 SLPELRQTKL
+399 SLSELRQTKL
-409 LIERAKQSLDNKK
+409 LIERAKRSLSNEK
-422 ILYDRKI
+422 ILYNNNI

-438 AVAINADIFADE
+438 AVAINAEVFAQE
-450 LDFISIGT
+450 LDFLSIGT

-468 DRTDDRLSHLYNSL
+468 DRTDDRVSHLYNSL
-482 HPAVLKLINLT
+482 HPAILKLIDIT
-493 IKAGEKYG
+493 IKAGKKHN

-508 EMAGDP
+508 EMAGDSR
-514 KLTRLLLGMGLK
+514 LTKFLLGMGLR
-526 HFSMHPSRILSV
+526 HFSMHPSRILGV

-547 QKLKASSARVLREKE
+547 QRLKLWSAKILKTKE

-571 KINLAIN
+571 KIN
-578 DLKKD
+578 
-583 YSVIEKKLSNIDK
+583 
-596 KLEKSRVEKI
+596 
-606 FPKFQEV
+606 Q
-613 YKNE
+613 